1 MFVYNSSKEPT
12 KKRPTS
18 ERRHVW
24 LQRNKMLL
32 KLLWIRNFSM
42 HLMQNALIPR
52 RPFQTN
58 KMHRHICSRHIWCW
72 FSNWSFFYW
81 LRTSFDTEMMDI
93 DTECSSSE
101 DTVLCSSFHPTE
113 TEDSYFELDRHLP
126 PGAMLIVYWSSLLQ
140 LLCKCLRCSVDAVI
154 QNVRRCGSAFT
165 VKLYCKNEHSTIW
178 RTQPFCNPLLW
189 RKTCSI
195 YFVQF

>member
-1 MFVYNSSKEPT
+1 
-12 KKRPTS
+12 
-18 ERRHVW
+18 
-24 LQRNKMLL
+24 MLL

-101 DTVLCSSFHPTE
+101 DTVLYSSFHPTE

-140 LLCKCLRCSVDAVI
+140 LLC
-154 QNVRRCGSAFT
+154 T